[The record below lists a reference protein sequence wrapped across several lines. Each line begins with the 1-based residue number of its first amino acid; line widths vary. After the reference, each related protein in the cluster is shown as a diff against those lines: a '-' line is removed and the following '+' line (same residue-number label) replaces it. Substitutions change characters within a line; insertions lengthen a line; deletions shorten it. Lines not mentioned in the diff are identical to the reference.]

1 MDIDN
6 IWKYTKYDWHKS
18 TRYWYSRRH
27 AYSCTWRQGTAQ
39 HSNDNARLREG
50 RGSTLLC
57 KQLVGTVQFEWREM
71 KGLTCEDLNFW
82 LLLALRIDK
91 DNDSLNQ
98 TFLGL
103 PDNASE
109 TTSLCLFVFCFIPDT
124 LSCFCFPQPLFF
136 FCFCRFCGFQL
147 VWLLWLV
154 RLLRLLASGSCGFCL
169 LCCFGYA
176 DVEEYLLVNPIC
188 CIFQPL

>member
-136 FCFCRFCGFQL
+136 LFL
-147 VWLLWLV
+147 PLLWLPACMAFV
-154 RLLRLLASGSCGFCL
+154 ACAASATFGFRLLWLLPFML
-169 LCCFGYA
+169 LWLCWRGRVSAC
-176 DVEEYLLVNPIC
+176 
-188 CIFQPL
+188 